1 MIDKTSHEHRVSSSV
16 STLAVASVAHPEESS
31 FSSPNVVA
39 QANLVYTKS
48 EQNPS
53 VSY

>member
-1 MIDKTSHEHRVSSSV
+1 MIDQTAHEHY
-16 STLAVASVAHPEESS
+16 PEENSLP
-31 FSSPNVVA
+31 SPNFVE

-48 EQNPS
+48 EQNPP